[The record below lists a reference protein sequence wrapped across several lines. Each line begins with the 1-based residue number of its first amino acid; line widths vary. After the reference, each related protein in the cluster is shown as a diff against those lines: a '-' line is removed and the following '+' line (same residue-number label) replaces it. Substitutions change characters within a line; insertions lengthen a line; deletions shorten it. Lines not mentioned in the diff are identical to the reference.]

1 MASPLVT
8 ELKSVIS
15 LQTYL
20 NVAVKKLLETDKYQ
34 ILKITDQHS
43 SRIDQGEEDFDRFTL
58 EYTILDTTFKCILWT
73 KKYIY
78 INEIFNLEI
87 SLKKKTFFFN

>member
-58 EYTILDTTFKCILWT
+58 EYTILDTTFKCIL
-73 KKYIY
+73 
-78 INEIFNLEI
+78 
-87 SLKKKTFFFN
+87 